1 MTMKNTPDIRE
12 LLDRY
17 WVGETTL
24 EEERRIK
31 AFFAATHDDDLPE
44 EFRQEARWFRILQS
58 EQAVEAPDV
67 RRTVLSARPTRWY
80 GIAAAIVA
88 LLCAAGVWWRLST
101 SGPVE
106 QVVQS
111 RPMENIESPKPHE
124 LPVVTTPLKTP
135 EPAQPFVAETKSY
148 KPTRL
153 KKQSPNPR
161 EDDTCDDPEQ
171 ALAEIKAA
179 LALVSSKLNKSKET
193 LDKGLQ
199 EVDHVDILLKRKN
212 G

>member
-1 MTMKNTPDIRE
+1 MKNTPDIRE

-17 WVGETTL
+17 WEGETSL

-31 AFFAATHDDDLPE
+31 AFFAATPDDDLPE

-58 EQAVEAPDV
+58 EQAVEAPGV
-67 RRTVLSARPTRWY
+67 HRMALSARPTRWY

-101 SGPVE
+101 PGPVE
-106 QVVQS
+106 QIVQS
-111 RPMENIESPKPHE
+111 RPIEKIESPKLHD
-124 LPVVTTPLKTP
+124 LPVVTTPDNTP
-135 EPAQPFVAETKSY
+135 ETGQSSIAETKST
-148 KPTRL
+148 KPFRL
-153 KKQSPNPR
+153 KKRAPNPV
-161 EDDTCDDPEQ
+161 EDDTCEDPEK

-179 LALVSSKLNKSKET
+179 LALVSSKINKSKET